1 MTDSPLSLLDQQC
14 HEWAEDAKAFAE
26 LLDTLPD
33 RHDETMFYLADIYA
47 QEVIDA
53 ADRIIAA
60 RTAEAAQGVQS

>member
-1 MTDSPLSLLDQQC
+1 MTDSTLSLLDQQC

-33 RHDETMFYLADIYA
+33 RHDETMFHLADIYA

-60 RTAEAAQGVQS
+60 RTAEAAEVAK